1 MDWRQLADGLR
12 QLIAK
17 VASPRRAAQEIDSQ
31 AGRSV
36 LAALS
41 GGEGYDEAQI
51 SPYIP
56 DDHSARNDDSLHL
69 SC

>member
-1 MDWRQLADGLR
+1 MDWLQITEGWK

-17 VASPRRAAQEIDSQ
+17 VASPRSAAQEIDSQ
-31 AGRSV
+31 ANHSI

-41 GGEGYDEAQI
+41 GGDGYDEAGI
-51 SPYIP
+51 APYVP
-56 DDHSARNDDSLHL
+56 DNHSERNNYSLHL